1 MKKMLNANLTFQQ
14 AMEQL
19 DGAVKALESGALSLN
34 DAMKTYEEAVAL
46 LRFCHG
52 ALENAERRV
61 SVLLEDKSGELVEA
75 PFTSAD
81 AT

>member
-1 MKKMLNANLTFQQ
+1 MIEKNLTFEQ
-14 AMEQL
+14 AMDRL
-19 DGAVKALESGALSLN
+19 DSAVKALESGSLSLD

-61 SVLLEDKSGELVEA
+61 SVLLDSGSGELSEA
-75 PFTSAD
+75 PFDMPDET
-81 AT
+81 